1 MKRFSSRTS
10 GRSSSSGG
18 ANPSSISSR
27 ASDCTSATMATVS
40 ATVLCTS
47 RIRTSTVPNRG
58 WGRTSHQRKVGSS
71 NALQRSSTS
80 TASTQS
86 A

>member
-1 MKRFSSRTS
+1 
-10 GRSSSSGG
+10 
-18 ANPSSISSR
+18 
-27 ASDCTSATMATVS
+27 MATVS

-47 RIRTSTVPNRG
+47 RMRTSTVPNRG

-71 NALQRSSTS
+71 NASQRSSTS

-86 A
+86 E